1 MLVVGLLIEILH
13 FIHFGIGLV
22 SGVFGGVIIGMGVG
36 FGLLFG
42 RILDGDLLIGVVEY
56 EKVYL

>member
-1 MLVVGLLIEILH
+1 VLVVGLFLEIVH
-13 FIHFGIGLV
+13 FIHLGIDLV
-22 SGVFGGVIIGMGVG
+22 SGAFVGVIIGIGLG

-42 RILDGDLLIGVVEY
+42 RILDGDLLIGVGEY